1 MPYVAILLTMNSATL
16 NHSKFLMSYLHKTET
31 VNEKSVIHGITV
43 FETELGK
50 FSEVDGSYFW
60 VCLINDLIDNLF

>member
-31 VNEKSVIHGITV
+31 VNEKIVIHAITV
-43 FETELGK
+43 LKLNWVNSVKLMEAIF
-50 FSEVDGSYFW
+50 GSA
-60 VCLINDLIDNLF
+60 